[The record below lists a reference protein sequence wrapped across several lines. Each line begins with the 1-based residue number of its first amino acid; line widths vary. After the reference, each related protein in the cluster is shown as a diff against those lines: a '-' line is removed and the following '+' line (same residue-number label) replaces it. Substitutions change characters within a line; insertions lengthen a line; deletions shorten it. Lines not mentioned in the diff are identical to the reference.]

1 MKESGFVTPG
11 PVNILF
17 MSVGRRVE
25 LVRAFRDAYERLRLA
40 GRIIAM
46 DIDPL
51 APGLRV
57 ADIPLIVPRLDD
69 PAFAPR
75 LIEACREHQVSL
87 VFPLIDPDIPVL
99 GRLAPDLAAIGAHA
113 ATISSEH
120 VATVS
125 DKWQTYQ
132 FFNRLQLPTPKSWL
146 PGDVDPERLEY
157 PVFVKPRFG
166 SASVHTYAARDP
178 EELRFFQRYVP
189 NAIIQEL
196 LPGPEITSDV
206 VCDHTGSLLGVVS
219 RRRIEVRWG
228 EVAKGVTC
236 LDPAFVT
243 ACRRI
248 ASVLR
253 PAGPITVQGL
263 LKDDVVHLTE
273 INARM
278 GGGLPLGIAAGA
290 DSPRWLLARAADL
303 PVEIPPVGSYQKD
316 VYLSRFDES
325 VFLSR
330 STDGTFQSHH
340 L

>member
-1 MKESGFVTPG
+1 VTPRSI
-11 PVNILF
+11 NILF
-17 MSVGRRVE
+17 TSVGRRVE
-25 LVRAFRDAYERLRLA
+25 LVRAFRDAYQKLELTGNIVA
-40 GRIIAM
+40 V

-51 APGLRV
+51 APALAA

-69 PAFAPR
+69 PAYAPT
-75 LIEACREHQVSL
+75 LVEICREHQVRL

-99 GRLAPDLAAIGAHA
+99 VRMAEDLAAIG
-113 ATISSEH
+113 TH
-120 VATVS
+120 VATVSAEHLDTVS

-132 FFNRLQLPTPKSWL
+132 FFNRLQLPTPTSWL
-146 PGDVDPERLEY
+146 PGDVDPDRLRY

-166 SASVHTYAARDP
+166 SASVHTYAAREP
-178 EELRFFQRYVP
+178 EELRFFQRYVRD
-189 NAIIQEL
+189 AIIQEF

-206 VCDHTGSLLGVVS
+206 LCDQTGALMGVVS

-236 LDPAFVT
+236 FDPAVAT
-243 ACRRI
+243 GCCRI

-253 PAGPITVQGL
+253 PHGPITVQGL
-263 LKDDVVHLTE
+263 VKDDVLHFTE

-290 DSPRWLLARAADL
+290 DSPRWLLARAAGL
-303 PVEIPPVGSYQKD
+303 PVEIPPVGSYQRD
-316 VYLSRFDES
+316 LYLSRFDES
-325 VFLSR
+325 LFLSR
-330 STDGTFQSHH
+330 GTDGTLQSHH

>member
-1 MKESGFVTPG
+1 MKARLL
-11 PVNILF
+11 NILF
-17 MSVGRRVE
+17 TSVGRRVE
-25 LVRAFRDAYERLRLA
+25 LVRAFRHAYERLELR
-40 GRIIAM
+40 GRIVAV

-51 APGLRV
+51 APALRI
-57 ADIPLIVPRLDD
+57 ADVPLIVPRVDD
-69 PAFAPR
+69 PAYAPR
-75 LIEACREHQVSL
+75 LIQACREHEVSL

-99 GRLAPDLAAIGAHA
+99 GRMAADLAAIGTQA
-113 ATISSEH
+113 
-120 VATVS
+120 ATVS
-125 DKWQTYQ
+125 PKYVDTVADKWQTYQ

-146 PGDVDPERLEY
+146 PKGLDPDRLEY

-178 EELRFFQRYVP
+178 EELRFFQRYVRD
-189 NAIIQEL
+189 AIVQEL

-206 VCDHTGSLLGVVS
+206 VCDQTGALLGVVS

-236 LDPAFVT
+236 FDPAIAA
-243 ACRRI
+243 ACCRI

-253 PAGPITVQGL
+253 PHGPITVQGL
-263 LKDDVVHLTE
+263 VKDGVVHFTE

-290 DSPRWLLARAADL
+290 DSPRWLLARAAGL
-303 PVEIPPVGSYQKD
+303 PVEIPPLGSYQQG

-330 STDGTFQSHH
+330 STDGTFQSHYF
-340 L
+340 